1 MARLKHCRGGT
12 RAALAGLWAGLVAVS
27 VLCACALAGA
37 WLSAQWRVWLLCAAA
52 VCAIACPCLGAAIRR
67 IASGRR
73 GEKQA
78 CAVLKSLP
86 AGYTVLC
93 NVPMQANGRKTELD
107 AAVAGPGGVCVVEVK
122 HYAGDVFGTEN
133 AAAWRQARP
142 GKGGRRIEKSVPNPR
157 GAKPAAGG
165 HCARGAAKR
174 GGGMPGVGGRLF
186 FKPPMRVCMR
196 TRQSLCRAQTP
207 CAVPCAA
214 RRAFRAASSA
224 RPCRPCWPRAA
235 RAAKRAPAGAKHKG
249 HFCLLFLRRRAAGP
263 PVAPS

>member
-78 CAVLKSLP
+78 CAVLKGLP

-122 HYAGDVFGTEN
+122 HYAGDVFGTEH

-142 GKGGRRIEKSVPNPR
+142 GKGGRRIEKSVPNPVAQNR
-157 GAKPAAGG
+157 RQVAIVRAALQS
-165 HCARGAAKR
+165 AGAACPVW
-174 GGGMPGVGGRLF
+174 GAVF
-186 FKPPMRVCMR
+186 F
-196 TRQSLCRAQTP
+196 
-207 CAVPCAA
+207 
-214 RRAFRAASSA
+214 
-224 RPCRPCWPRAA
+224 
-235 RAAKRAPAGAKHKG
+235 
-249 HFCLLFLRRRAAGP
+249 
-263 PVAPS
+263 

>member
-37 WLSAQWRVWLLCAAA
+37 WLSAQWRVWLLCSAA

-142 GKGGRRIEKSVPNPR
+142 GKGGRRIEKSVPNPVAQNR
-157 GAKPAAGG
+157 RQVAIVRAALQSAGAACPVWGAVYFSNPYARVHAHAPELVQGADALRRAVCGPARLSRSQQRAAVQALLAAGS
-165 HCARGAAKR
+165 
-174 GGGMPGVGGRLF
+174 P
-186 FKPPMRVCMR
+186 
-196 TRQSLCRAQTP
+196 
-207 CAVPCAA
+207 
-214 RRAFRAASSA
+214 RR
-224 RPCRPCWPRAA
+224 
-235 RAAKRAPAGAKHKG
+235 
-249 HFCLLFLRRRAAGP
+249 
-263 PVAPS
+263 